1 MEIVPGIHEID
12 TIAARSYL
20 VVGDQLTL
28 IDTGM
33 SGSSSKI
40 RDYVKNIVK
49 RDISDIKTIIITH
62 HHFDHIGSLDKL
74 KKLTK
79 AKVAVHKD
87 DADYISGE
95 KSQEGP
101 VFMKFMVKLFK
112 IISRYKPVEPD
123 IFLKDGDQVGEYQVI
138 HTPGHT
144 KGSICL
150 YNPQNKTMFA
160 GDNLK
165 YVKGKIEGPG
175 ASLLPEPEKYK
186 ESMEKLVKLDI
197 EVIFCGHTKP
207 VTSHASEKLREYLK
221 TL

>member
-1 MEIVPGIHEID
+1 
-12 TIAARSYL
+12 
-20 VVGDQLTL
+20 
-28 IDTGM
+28 M

-40 RDYVKNIVK
+40 LDYVKNIVK
-49 RDISDIKTIIITH
+49 RDITDIKTIIITH

-74 KKLTK
+74 KKITK
-79 AKVAVHKD
+79 ARVAVHKD

-101 VFMKFMVKLFK
+101 VFMKGMVKLFK
-112 IISRYKPVEPD
+112 TISRYKPVEPD
-123 IFLKDGDQVGEYQVI
+123 IILKDGDQIGEYQVI

-150 YNPQNKTMFA
+150 YNPQNKTIFV

-165 YVKGKIEGPG
+165 YIKGKIGGPG
-175 ASLLPEPEKYK
+175 ASLLSEPEKYK
-186 ESMEKLVKLDI
+186 ESMEKLAKLDI
-197 EVIFCGHTKP
+197 GVIFCGHTKP
-207 VTSHASEKLREYLK
+207 VTSHASKKLKEYFK